1 MTALLLAGVAALVVG
16 TSLPLLRPA
25 VGLAIPAQLAG
36 AVLLAAGCAWLLAAD
51 ATMGAGFAGTIGPR
65 FGLDPL
71 SAFFALLVA
80 VTAVP
85 ALLAARD
92 SLRGAPAAR
101 PLIALTGAFLLA
113 LVGLLAARDVTTFL
127 GLWEV
132 MTLLP
137 AAAILV
143 ARRDAAV
150 RHTVFV
156 YLAVTHIGGAGVW
169 VAVLLLAWHGGL
181 DGVLAAGAPQALIA
195 AMALLGFGTKAGL
208 APLHAW
214 LPRAHPVAPAHLSA
228 LMSAVMLKVAL
239 YGLVRVL
246 FDWLEQPARWVG
258 LALMALGL
266 LSAIGGV
273 LYALLERELKRLL
286 AFSSIENVGIVALG
300 LGAALLLDGRWA
312 ALAFGAALLHA
323 ANHTAFK
330 ALLFLGAGALSDAAG
345 KLDLDRLGGLLRRMP
360 WTGGAFLLG
369 CAAIAGLP
377 PLNGFVSEWL
387 TLQALLALAASPAAG
402 LSLTGALAAA
412 GLAVSA
418 GLALMCFAKVA
429 GLVLLGAPRT
439 SEAATATDAPAGTR
453 AALALLAT
461 ACVGLA
467 VAAGPLLQVLARL
480 APGARD
486 VGGGGLVLH
495 PPGTGAFA
503 PLGMLVAV
511 AGLTALLT
519 LARRTARHPAPVA
532 PAWACGQNPSH
543 PALAWTSA
551 GFTKTLRLVL
561 EPGLRTERELA
572 TESRGAVTT
581 GISYRAEVPHLFD
594 TLLYRPARG
603 WALRGASAARRLQSG
618 SLRLYLGYLLA
629 LLIVLLA
636 LVRLGLLG

>member
-25 VGLAIPAQLAG
+25 ARPAIAAQLAG
-36 AVLLAAGCAWLLAAD
+36 AILLAAASAWALAAD
-51 ATMGAGFAGTIGPR
+51 ATVGVPFTGTIGPR

-80 VTAVP
+80 ATAVP

-92 SLRGAPAAR
+92 GLRGSPARR
-101 PLIALTGAFLLA
+101 PLTALTGAFLLA
-113 LVGLLAARDVTTFL
+113 LIGLLAARDVTTFL
-127 GLWEV
+127 GCWEL

-143 ARRDAAV
+143 ARRDAPV

-169 VAVLLLAWHGGL
+169 VAVLLLASHGAL
-181 DGVLAAGAPQALIA
+181 DGALAPGAPQALIA

-208 APLHAW
+208 VPLHAW
-214 LPRAHPVAPAHLSA
+214 LPRAHPVAPAHVSA

-239 YGLVRVL
+239 YGLIRVL
-246 FDWLEQPARWVG
+246 FEWLEHPARWVG
-258 LALMALGL
+258 LTLMALGL
-266 LSAIGGV
+266 LSALGGV

-300 LGAALLLDGRWA
+300 LGASLQLDGRWS

-330 ALLFLGAGALSDAAG
+330 ALLFLGAGAIADAAG

-360 WTGGAFLLG
+360 WTGGAFLVG

-377 PLNGFVSEWL
+377 PLNGFASEWL

-402 LSLTGALAAA
+402 LSLSGALAAG
-412 GLAVSA
+412 GLAVTA

-429 GLVLLGAPRT
+429 GLALLGAPRT
-439 SEAATATDAPAGTR
+439 AQAAAATDAPAGTR
-453 AALALLAT
+453 AALALLAV
-461 ACVGLA
+461 ACAGLA
-467 VAAGPLLQVLARL
+467 VAAGPLLALLARL

-486 VGGGGLVLH
+486 AAGSGLVLH
-495 PPGTGAFA
+495 PPGTGGFA
-503 PLGMLVAV
+503 PLGLLVALV
-511 AGLTALLT
+511 GLTALLAQ
-519 LARRTARHPAPVA
+519 ARRTGRHPAPIA
-532 PAWACGQNPSH
+532 PAWACGQQASH

-561 EPGLRTERELA
+561 EPGLRTEREL
-572 TESRGAVTT
+572 TTGTHGAVVT
-581 GISYRAEVPHLFD
+581 GITYRAQVPHLFD
-594 TLLYRPARG
+594 TLLYRPARR
-603 WALRGASAARRLQSG
+603 WALRGAAVARRLQSG
-618 SLRLYLGYLLA
+618 SLRLYLGYLLG